1 MGGNRSRL
9 RKHAFLLLK
18 RAGQSIILSSE
29 NDEEQR
35 QKPVNKDEAMETL
48 WTAAEEN
55 FLMLARELEWAEA
68 YAADHA
74 DCPMGRIYLD
84 FLRWEMI
91 SAQAE
96 C

>member
-1 MGGNRSRL
+1 M
-9 RKHAFLLLK
+9 
-18 RAGQSIILSSE
+18 
-29 NDEEQR
+29 
-35 QKPVNKDEAMETL
+35 NKNEASETL

-74 DCPMGRIYLD
+74 DCSMGRVYLD

-91 SAQAE
+91 SAQAQF
-96 C
+96 